1 MEFSVQVTIVQ
12 DDVEVTKVTSI
23 SVPVG
28 NLPTDLSTIAPGM
41 FSQLFAAI
49 DASETVDEDDED
61 HDDDIVE

>member
-1 MEFSVQVTIVQ
+1 MEFSVQVTVIQ
-12 DDVEVTKVTSI
+12 DDCEVTKVTSI

-49 DASETVDEDDED
+49 DASESGDEDEEGDDED
-61 HDDDIVE
+61 IIE

>member
-1 MEFSVQVTIVQ
+1 MEFSVQVTIVLN
-12 DDVEVTKVTSI
+12 DREVTKVTSI

-49 DASETVDEDDED
+49 DASESVDEDDED
-61 HDDDIVE
+61 DDEDIIE

>member
-28 NLPTDLSTIAPGM
+28 NLPTDLSEVAPGM

-49 DASETVDEDDED
+49 EASEGYDEDDD
-61 HDDDIVE
+61 NGDDIEE

>member
-1 MEFSVQVTIVQ
+1 MEFSVQVTVIQ
-12 DDVEVTKVTSI
+12 DDCEVTKVTSI

-49 DASETVDEDDED
+49 DASESGR
-61 HDDDIVE
+61 